1 MKEDNAAT
9 KRKERASGL
18 PDESFEEVKLNE
30 EPLFCFKTAVKMLY
44 WANLVYNIDNE
55 DQEVSKNFAL
65 DLYRLDHF
73 DFVSSKTLDSK
84 ARVK

>member
-1 MKEDNAAT
+1 M
-9 KRKERASGL
+9 
-18 PDESFEEVKLNE
+18 NE
-30 EPLFCFKTAVKMLY
+30 EPLFCFKTAVKMLYY

-73 DFVSSKTLDSK
+73 DFVSSRDLLLGIFFYGKRDI
-84 ARVK
+84 RVEDFSF